1 STLATVAAGLAGGLV
16 GDSGASAVAGAQS
29 GKTTVENN
37 ALSELV
43 PPRVQQD
50 TSLAIDLGQ
59 KGQGHEEINNA
70 IDASHIGPSW
80 GTEYKVKTNGKIE
93 VSGGIGPAL
102 NGEMKVNNDYF
113 SVSTGYTKEFG
124 AKAGASI
131 GIDFGPYDF
140 GVFGDLNR
148 DYSTSIG
155 YGPGSVGLSV
165 GQDGLGFSFSIGPS
179 IGFTGS
185 STVPHSE
192 KIEMSGDTT
201 KEIYHYDFK

>member
-1 STLATVAAGLAGGLV
+1 MS
-16 GDSGASAVAGAQS
+16 GDSGGQS
-29 GKTTVENN
+29 
-37 ALSELV
+37 
-43 PPRVQQD
+43 
-50 TSLAIDLGQ
+50 
-59 KGQGHEEINNA
+59 
-70 IDASHIGPSW
+70 
-80 GTEYKVKTNGKIE
+80 
-93 VSGGIGPAL
+93 SG
-102 NGEMKVNNDYF
+102 F
-113 SVSTGYTKEFG
+113 

-165 GQDGLGFSFSIGPS
+165 GQDGLGFSFSVGSS
-179 IGFTGS
+179 IDFTGS

-192 KIEMSGDTT
+192 KIEMNGDTT